1 MAKKGQKFSSYSL
14 EFKNEVLDAYK
25 TGKYGGR
32 YQVAKHYNISSATIW
47 NWISKDRKQG
57 TLENDI
63 YHKRGRTKE
72 SNLTKED
79 WKERYEILKKY
90 QVFLK
95 AQREKK

>member
-1 MAKKGQKFSSYSL
+1 M
-14 EFKNEVLDAYK
+14 
-25 TGKYGGR
+25 
-32 YQVAKHYNISSATIW
+32 AKHYNISSATIW

-90 QVFLK
+90 QAILK

>member
-72 SNLTKED
+72 KDLTKED

-90 QVFLK
+90 QAFLK